1 MIASESGYDVFMSDF
16 FLHEN
21 ILIRYWV
28 DRCSAYALN
37 GKKIKRAV
45 ANIPLSITPDIQ
57 NNTHNFFPDSYN
69 FKKLYI
75 YCKQQM
81 KIKTTEFINH
91 GVVNVGDLPIP
102 FDMVLNASAL
112 VVVITFVYLKVSW
125 KESIIT
131 PRQEVFNDKQ
141 NFIGK
146 LFGIIIL
153 FLLVA
158 PGIFGNESS
167 KTSIAPLILWVF
179 LWIGVPVLGLLFGDI
194 YSKFNPLN
202 LFSLKSDKPES
213 VYFACVL
220 FIGLTWFELV
230 WRRPGNPLN
239 IAVVLI
245 TLFVCVNLLRYF
257 LKKSLIEVDPLLL
270 LHYLY
275 SKLKLF
281 NSKPYFRSLLD
292 NIGNLAKLRGI
303 EYFVLL
309 MIGTVTYDGLRETTF
324 WYNQFGSRTDDMGFS
339 TMMFLIMNLGTILFY
354 RFACFFAI
362 KVGGSDLEL
371 NHVSNLF
378 GHTMLPIAFAY
389 HVTHYLTLLLFESQT
404 FFYRFNDPIGIGM
417 NLLNVEEPTIN
428 YFIEPLVIWG
438 IQVAVTL
445 LGHMLSVVLA
455 HDLAVKLFGH
465 QQSDKT
471 QYIFLFITVALTLQ
485 ALFVLS
491 VG

>member
-1 MIASESGYDVFMSDF
+1 MIIKNTAS
-16 FLHEN
+16 L
-21 ILIRYWV
+21 
-28 DRCSAYALN
+28 
-37 GKKIKRAV
+37 
-45 ANIPLSITPDIQ
+45 
-57 NNTHNFFPDSYN
+57 
-69 FKKLYI
+69 
-75 YCKQQM
+75 
-81 KIKTTEFINH
+81 NH

-102 FDMVLNASAL
+102 FDMVLNSSAL
-112 VVVITFVYLKVSW
+112 VVLITFVYLKVSW
-125 KESIIT
+125 KESIVT

-167 KTSIAPLILWVF
+167 KTSVAPLILWVF

-202 LFSLKSDKPES
+202 LFSLKSNKPES
-213 VYFACVL
+213 VYFACIL

-230 WRRPGNPLN
+230 WRKPGNPLN
-239 IAVVLI
+239 IAIVLI

-281 NSKPYFRSLLD
+281 NSRPYFRSLLD

-362 KVGGSDLEL
+362 KVGGSDLKL

-417 NLLNVEEPTIN
+417 NILNVQEPTIN
-428 YFIEPLVIWG
+428 YFVEPLVIWG

>member
-1 MIASESGYDVFMSDF
+1 MIIKNSAS
-16 FLHEN
+16 L
-21 ILIRYWV
+21 
-28 DRCSAYALN
+28 
-37 GKKIKRAV
+37 
-45 ANIPLSITPDIQ
+45 
-57 NNTHNFFPDSYN
+57 
-69 FKKLYI
+69 
-75 YCKQQM
+75 
-81 KIKTTEFINH
+81 NH

-102 FDMVLNASAL
+102 FDIVLNSSAL
-112 VVVITFVYLKVSW
+112 VVLITFVYLKVSW

-141 NFIGK
+141 SFIGK

-167 KTSIAPLILWVF
+167 KTSVAPLILWVF

-213 VYFACVL
+213 VYFACIL

-230 WRRPGNPLN
+230 WKEPGNPLN
-239 IAVVLI
+239 IAIVLI

-281 NSKPYFRSLLD
+281 NSRPYFRSLLD
-292 NIGNLAKLRGI
+292 NIGNLAKLKGI

-362 KVGGSDLEL
+362 KVGGSDLKL

-417 NLLNVEEPTIN
+417 NILNVEEPTIN

>member
-1 MIASESGYDVFMSDF
+1 MIIKNSAS
-16 FLHEN
+16 L
-21 ILIRYWV
+21 
-28 DRCSAYALN
+28 
-37 GKKIKRAV
+37 
-45 ANIPLSITPDIQ
+45 
-57 NNTHNFFPDSYN
+57 
-69 FKKLYI
+69 
-75 YCKQQM
+75 
-81 KIKTTEFINH
+81 NH

-102 FDMVLNASAL
+102 FDIVLNSSAL
-112 VVVITFVYLKVSW
+112 VVLITFVYLKVSW
-125 KESIIT
+125 KESIVT

-167 KTSIAPLILWVF
+167 KTSVAPLILWVF

-213 VYFACVL
+213 VYFACIL

-230 WRRPGNPLN
+230 WRKPGNPLN
-239 IAVVLI
+239 IAIVLI
-245 TLFVCVNLLRYF
+245 TLFICVNLLRYF

-281 NSKPYFRSLLD
+281 NSRPYFRSLLD

-417 NLLNVEEPTIN
+417 NILNVEEPTIN

>member
-1 MIASESGYDVFMSDF
+1 M
-16 FLHEN
+16 
-21 ILIRYWV
+21 ILIN
-28 DRCSAYALN
+28 SASL
-37 GKKIKRAV
+37 
-45 ANIPLSITPDIQ
+45 
-57 NNTHNFFPDSYN
+57 
-69 FKKLYI
+69 
-75 YCKQQM
+75 
-81 KIKTTEFINH
+81 NH

-102 FDMVLNASAL
+102 FDIVLNSSAL
-112 VVVITFVYLKVSW
+112 VVLITFVYLKVSW

-158 PGIFGNESS
+158 PGIFGDESS
-167 KTSIAPLILWVF
+167 KTSVAPLILWVF

-213 VYFACVL
+213 VYFACIL

-292 NIGNLAKLRGI
+292 NIGNLAKLKGI

-362 KVGGSDLEL
+362 KVGGSDLKL

-417 NLLNVEEPTIN
+417 NILNVEEPTIN

-471 QYIFLFITVALTLQ
+471 
-485 ALFVLS
+485 
-491 VG
+491 

>member
-1 MIASESGYDVFMSDF
+1 
-16 FLHEN
+16 
-21 ILIRYWV
+21 
-28 DRCSAYALN
+28 
-37 GKKIKRAV
+37 
-45 ANIPLSITPDIQ
+45 
-57 NNTHNFFPDSYN
+57 
-69 FKKLYI
+69 
-75 YCKQQM
+75 
-81 KIKTTEFINH
+81 
-91 GVVNVGDLPIP
+91 
-102 FDMVLNASAL
+102 
-112 VVVITFVYLKVSW
+112 
-125 KESIIT
+125 
-131 PRQEVFNDKQ
+131 
-141 NFIGK
+141 

-213 VYFACVL
+213 VYFACIL

-230 WRRPGNPLN
+230 WRKPGNPLN
-239 IAVVLI
+239 IAIVLI
-245 TLFVCVNLLRYF
+245 TLFICVNLLRYF

-281 NSKPYFRSLLD
+281 NSRPYFRSLLD

-417 NLLNVEEPTIN
+417 NILNVEEPTIN

>member
-1 MIASESGYDVFMSDF
+1 MIIKNSAS
-16 FLHEN
+16 L
-21 ILIRYWV
+21 
-28 DRCSAYALN
+28 
-37 GKKIKRAV
+37 
-45 ANIPLSITPDIQ
+45 
-57 NNTHNFFPDSYN
+57 
-69 FKKLYI
+69 
-75 YCKQQM
+75 
-81 KIKTTEFINH
+81 NH

-102 FDMVLNASAL
+102 FDIVLNSSAL
-112 VVVITFVYLKVSW
+112 VVLITFVYLKVSW

-167 KTSIAPLILWVF
+167 KTSVAPLILWVF

-213 VYFACVL
+213 VYFACIL

-230 WRRPGNPLN
+230 WRKPGNPLN

-281 NSKPYFRSLLD
+281 NSRPYFRSLLD
-292 NIGNLAKLRGI
+292 NIGNLAKLKGI

-417 NLLNVEEPTIN
+417 NILNVEEPTIN

>member
-1 MIASESGYDVFMSDF
+1 MIIKNSAS
-16 FLHEN
+16 L
-21 ILIRYWV
+21 
-28 DRCSAYALN
+28 
-37 GKKIKRAV
+37 
-45 ANIPLSITPDIQ
+45 
-57 NNTHNFFPDSYN
+57 
-69 FKKLYI
+69 
-75 YCKQQM
+75 
-81 KIKTTEFINH
+81 NH

-102 FDMVLNASAL
+102 FDIVLNSSAL
-112 VVVITFVYLKVSW
+112 VVLITFVYLKVSW

-213 VYFACVL
+213 VYFACIL

-230 WRRPGNPLN
+230 WRKPGNPLN
-239 IAVVLI
+239 IAIVLI
-245 TLFVCVNLLRYF
+245 TLFICVNLLRYF

-281 NSKPYFRSLLD
+281 NSRPYFRSLLD
-292 NIGNLAKLRGI
+292 NIGNLAKLKGI

-417 NLLNVEEPTIN
+417 NILNVEEPTIN

>member
-1 MIASESGYDVFMSDF
+1 MILKNSAS
-16 FLHEN
+16 L
-21 ILIRYWV
+21 
-28 DRCSAYALN
+28 
-37 GKKIKRAV
+37 
-45 ANIPLSITPDIQ
+45 
-57 NNTHNFFPDSYN
+57 
-69 FKKLYI
+69 
-75 YCKQQM
+75 
-81 KIKTTEFINH
+81 NH

-102 FDMVLNASAL
+102 FDMVLNSSAL
-112 VVVITFVYLKVSW
+112 VVLITFVYLKVSW
-125 KESIIT
+125 KESIVT

-167 KTSIAPLILWVF
+167 KTSIAPLILWDF

-202 LFSLKSDKPES
+202 LFSLKSNKPES
-213 VYFACVL
+213 VYFACIL

-230 WRRPGNPLN
+230 WKEPGNPLN
-239 IAVVLI
+239 IAIVLI

-281 NSKPYFRSLLD
+281 NSRPYFRSLLD
-292 NIGNLAKLRGI
+292 NIGNLAKLKGI

-362 KVGGSDLEL
+362 KVGGSDLKL

-417 NLLNVEEPTIN
+417 NILNVEEPTIN

>member
-1 MIASESGYDVFMSDF
+1 MIIKNSAS
-16 FLHEN
+16 L
-21 ILIRYWV
+21 
-28 DRCSAYALN
+28 
-37 GKKIKRAV
+37 
-45 ANIPLSITPDIQ
+45 
-57 NNTHNFFPDSYN
+57 
-69 FKKLYI
+69 
-75 YCKQQM
+75 
-81 KIKTTEFINH
+81 NH

-102 FDMVLNASAL
+102 FDIVLNSSAL
-112 VVVITFVYLKVSW
+112 VVLITFVYLKVSW

-131 PRQEVFNDKQ
+131 PRQEVFNDRQ

-167 KTSIAPLILWVF
+167 KTSVAPLILWVF

-202 LFSLKSDKPES
+202 LFSLKSEKPES
-213 VYFACVL
+213 VYFACIL

-230 WRRPGNPLN
+230 WRKPGNPLN
-239 IAVVLI
+239 IAIVLI

-281 NSKPYFRSLLD
+281 NSRPYFRSLLD
-292 NIGNLAKLRGI
+292 NIGNLAKLKGI

-362 KVGGSDLEL
+362 KVGGSDLKL
-371 NHVSNLF
+371 NQVSNLF

-417 NLLNVEEPTIN
+417 NILNVEEPTIN

>member
-1 MIASESGYDVFMSDF
+1 MIIKNSAS
-16 FLHEN
+16 L
-21 ILIRYWV
+21 
-28 DRCSAYALN
+28 
-37 GKKIKRAV
+37 
-45 ANIPLSITPDIQ
+45 
-57 NNTHNFFPDSYN
+57 
-69 FKKLYI
+69 
-75 YCKQQM
+75 
-81 KIKTTEFINH
+81 NH

-102 FDMVLNASAL
+102 FDIVLNSSAL
-112 VVVITFVYLKVSW
+112 VVLITFVYLKVSW

-167 KTSIAPLILWVF
+167 KTSVAPLILWVF

-202 LFSLKSDKPES
+202 LFSLKSEKPES
-213 VYFACVL
+213 VYFACIL

-230 WRRPGNPLN
+230 WKKPGNPLN
-239 IAVVLI
+239 IAIVLI

-281 NSKPYFRSLLD
+281 NSRPYFRSLLD
-292 NIGNLAKLRGI
+292 NIGNLAKLKGI

-417 NLLNVEEPTIN
+417 NILNVEEPTIN

>member
-1 MIASESGYDVFMSDF
+1 M
-16 FLHEN
+16 
-21 ILIRYWV
+21 ILIN
-28 DRCSAYALN
+28 SASL
-37 GKKIKRAV
+37 
-45 ANIPLSITPDIQ
+45 
-57 NNTHNFFPDSYN
+57 
-69 FKKLYI
+69 
-75 YCKQQM
+75 
-81 KIKTTEFINH
+81 NH

-102 FDMVLNASAL
+102 FDIVLNSSAL
-112 VVVITFVYLKVSW
+112 VVLITFVYLKVSW

-158 PGIFGNESS
+158 PGIFGDESS
-167 KTSIAPLILWVF
+167 KTSVAPLILWVF

-213 VYFACVL
+213 VYFACIL

-239 IAVVLI
+239 IAIVLI
-245 TLFVCVNLLRYF
+245 TLFICVNLLRYF

-292 NIGNLAKLRGI
+292 NIGNLAKLKGI

-417 NLLNVEEPTIN
+417 NILNVEEPTIN

>member
-1 MIASESGYDVFMSDF
+1 MIIKNSAS
-16 FLHEN
+16 L
-21 ILIRYWV
+21 
-28 DRCSAYALN
+28 
-37 GKKIKRAV
+37 
-45 ANIPLSITPDIQ
+45 
-57 NNTHNFFPDSYN
+57 
-69 FKKLYI
+69 
-75 YCKQQM
+75 
-81 KIKTTEFINH
+81 NH

-102 FDMVLNASAL
+102 FDMVLNSSAL
-112 VVVITFVYLKVSW
+112 VVLITFVYLKVSW

-167 KTSIAPLILWVF
+167 KTSVAPLILWVF

-213 VYFACVL
+213 VYFACIL

-230 WRRPGNPLN
+230 WRKPGNPLN

-281 NSKPYFRSLLD
+281 NSRPYFRSLLD

-417 NLLNVEEPTIN
+417 NILNVEEPTIN

>member
-1 MIASESGYDVFMSDF
+1 M
-16 FLHEN
+16 
-21 ILIRYWV
+21 
-28 DRCSAYALN
+28 
-37 GKKIKRAV
+37 
-45 ANIPLSITPDIQ
+45 
-57 NNTHNFFPDSYN
+57 NNLPQ
-69 FKKLYI
+69 LY
-75 YCKQQM
+75 
-81 KIKTTEFINH
+81 H
-91 GVVNVGDLPIP
+91 GIINVGDLPIP
-102 FDMVLNASAL
+102 FDMVLNAAVL
-112 VVVITFVYLKVSW
+112 TIVLTFVFLKVSW
-125 KESIIT
+125 KESILT
-131 PRQEVFNDKQ
+131 SKETLFSTKQ
-141 NFIGK
+141 STSGK
-146 LFGIIIL
+146 LFGLLIL
-153 FLLVA
+153 TLLTV
-158 PGIFGNESS
+158 PGLINNE
-167 KTSIAPLILWVF
+167 TATVSITPLILWVF
-179 LWIGVPVLGLLFGDI
+179 LWIGVPVLGLLFGDL
-194 YSKFNPLN
+194 YAKFNPLSILVN
-202 LFSLKSDKPES
+202 RDGEPKS
-213 VYFACVL
+213 VYLAAFL
-220 FIGLTWFELV
+220 FICLTWFELV
-230 WRRPGNPLN
+230 WRKPGNPLN
-239 IAVVLI
+239 IAIVLI

-292 NIGNLAKLRGI
+292 NIGNLAKLKGI

-362 KVGGSDLEL
+362 KVGGSDLKL

-417 NLLNVEEPTIN
+417 NILNVEEPTIN

-455 HDLAVKLFGH
+455 HDLSVKLFGH

-485 ALFVLS
+485 ALYRQRIFFEANIVINDRK
-491 VG
+491 

>member
-1 MIASESGYDVFMSDF
+1 M
-16 FLHEN
+16 
-21 ILIRYWV
+21 ILIN
-28 DRCSAYALN
+28 SASL
-37 GKKIKRAV
+37 
-45 ANIPLSITPDIQ
+45 
-57 NNTHNFFPDSYN
+57 
-69 FKKLYI
+69 
-75 YCKQQM
+75 
-81 KIKTTEFINH
+81 NH

-102 FDMVLNASAL
+102 FDIVLNSSAL
-112 VVVITFVYLKVSW
+112 VVLITFVYLKVSW

-158 PGIFGNESS
+158 PGIFGDESS
-167 KTSIAPLILWVF
+167 KTSVAPLILWVF

-213 VYFACVL
+213 VYFACIL
-220 FIGLTWFELV
+220 FSGLTWFELV

-292 NIGNLAKLRGI
+292 NIGNLAKLKGI

-417 NLLNVEEPTIN
+417 NILNVEEPTIN

>member
-1 MIASESGYDVFMSDF
+1 MIIKNSAS
-16 FLHEN
+16 L
-21 ILIRYWV
+21 
-28 DRCSAYALN
+28 
-37 GKKIKRAV
+37 
-45 ANIPLSITPDIQ
+45 
-57 NNTHNFFPDSYN
+57 
-69 FKKLYI
+69 
-75 YCKQQM
+75 
-81 KIKTTEFINH
+81 NH

-102 FDMVLNASAL
+102 FDIVLNSSAL
-112 VVVITFVYLKVSW
+112 VVLITFVYLKVSW

-167 KTSIAPLILWVF
+167 KTSVAPLILWVF

-213 VYFACVL
+213 VYFACIL

-230 WRRPGNPLN
+230 WRKPGNPLN
-239 IAVVLI
+239 IAIVLI
-245 TLFVCVNLLRYF
+245 TLFICVNLLRYF

-281 NSKPYFRSLLD
+281 NSRPYFRSLLD

-362 KVGGSDLEL
+362 KVSGSDLEL

-417 NLLNVEEPTIN
+417 NILNVQEPTIN
-428 YFIEPLVIWG
+428 YFVEPLVIWG

>member
-1 MIASESGYDVFMSDF
+1 M
-16 FLHEN
+16 
-21 ILIRYWV
+21 
-28 DRCSAYALN
+28 
-37 GKKIKRAV
+37 
-45 ANIPLSITPDIQ
+45 
-57 NNTHNFFPDSYN
+57 
-69 FKKLYI
+69 
-75 YCKQQM
+75 
-81 KIKTTEFINH
+81 
-91 GVVNVGDLPIP
+91 
-102 FDMVLNASAL
+102 
-112 VVVITFVYLKVSW
+112 ITFVYLKVSW

-141 NFIGK
+141 SFIGK

-213 VYFACVL
+213 VYFACIL

-281 NSKPYFRSLLD
+281 NSRPYFRSLLD

-362 KVGGSDLEL
+362 KVGGSDLKL

-417 NLLNVEEPTIN
+417 NILNVEEPTIN

>member
-1 MIASESGYDVFMSDF
+1 M
-16 FLHEN
+16 
-21 ILIRYWV
+21 ILIN
-28 DRCSAYALN
+28 SASL
-37 GKKIKRAV
+37 
-45 ANIPLSITPDIQ
+45 
-57 NNTHNFFPDSYN
+57 
-69 FKKLYI
+69 
-75 YCKQQM
+75 
-81 KIKTTEFINH
+81 NH

-102 FDMVLNASAL
+102 FDIVLNSSAL
-112 VVVITFVYLKVSW
+112 VVLITFVYLKVSW

-167 KTSIAPLILWVF
+167 KTSVAPLILWVF

-230 WRRPGNPLN
+230 WSRPGNPLN

-362 KVGGSDLEL
+362 KVGGSDLKL

-417 NLLNVEEPTIN
+417 NILNVQEPTIN
-428 YFIEPLVIWG
+428 YFVEPLVIWG

>member
-1 MIASESGYDVFMSDF
+1 M
-16 FLHEN
+16 
-21 ILIRYWV
+21 ILIS
-28 DRCSAYALN
+28 SASL
-37 GKKIKRAV
+37 
-45 ANIPLSITPDIQ
+45 
-57 NNTHNFFPDSYN
+57 
-69 FKKLYI
+69 
-75 YCKQQM
+75 
-81 KIKTTEFINH
+81 NH

-102 FDMVLNASAL
+102 FDIVLNSSAL
-112 VVVITFVYLKVSW
+112 VVLITFVYLKVSW

-158 PGIFGNESS
+158 PGIFGDESS
-167 KTSIAPLILWVF
+167 KTSVAPLILWVF

-213 VYFACVL
+213 VYFACIL

-281 NSKPYFRSLLD
+281 NSRPYFRSLLD

-362 KVGGSDLEL
+362 KVGGSDLKL

-417 NLLNVEEPTIN
+417 NILNVEEPTIN

>member
-1 MIASESGYDVFMSDF
+1 MIIKNSAS
-16 FLHEN
+16 L
-21 ILIRYWV
+21 
-28 DRCSAYALN
+28 
-37 GKKIKRAV
+37 
-45 ANIPLSITPDIQ
+45 
-57 NNTHNFFPDSYN
+57 
-69 FKKLYI
+69 
-75 YCKQQM
+75 
-81 KIKTTEFINH
+81 NH

-102 FDMVLNASAL
+102 FDIVLNSSAL
-112 VVVITFVYLKVSW
+112 VVLITFVYLKVSW

-131 PRQEVFNDKQ
+131 PRQEVFNDRQ

-167 KTSIAPLILWVF
+167 KTSVAPLILWVF

-213 VYFACVL
+213 VYFACIL

-230 WRRPGNPLN
+230 WRKPGNPLN
-239 IAVVLI
+239 IAIVLI

-281 NSKPYFRSLLD
+281 NSRPYFRSLLD
-292 NIGNLAKLRGI
+292 NIGNLAKLKGI

-362 KVGGSDLEL
+362 KVGGSNLEL
-371 NHVSNLF
+371 KHVSNLF

-417 NLLNVEEPTIN
+417 NVLNVEEPTIN

>member
-1 MIASESGYDVFMSDF
+1 MIIKNSAS
-16 FLHEN
+16 L
-21 ILIRYWV
+21 
-28 DRCSAYALN
+28 
-37 GKKIKRAV
+37 
-45 ANIPLSITPDIQ
+45 
-57 NNTHNFFPDSYN
+57 
-69 FKKLYI
+69 
-75 YCKQQM
+75 
-81 KIKTTEFINH
+81 NH

-102 FDMVLNASAL
+102 FDIVLNSSAL
-112 VVVITFVYLKVSW
+112 VVLITFVYLKVSW

-141 NFIGK
+141 SFIGK
-146 LFGIIIL
+146 LFGITIL

-213 VYFACVL
+213 VYFACIL

-230 WRRPGNPLN
+230 WRKPGNPLN
-239 IAVVLI
+239 IAIVLI
-245 TLFVCVNLLRYF
+245 TLFICVNLLRYF

-281 NSKPYFRSLLD
+281 NSRPYFRSLLD

>member
-1 MIASESGYDVFMSDF
+1 MIIKNSAS
-16 FLHEN
+16 L
-21 ILIRYWV
+21 
-28 DRCSAYALN
+28 
-37 GKKIKRAV
+37 
-45 ANIPLSITPDIQ
+45 
-57 NNTHNFFPDSYN
+57 
-69 FKKLYI
+69 
-75 YCKQQM
+75 
-81 KIKTTEFINH
+81 NH

-102 FDMVLNASAL
+102 FDIVLNSSAL
-112 VVVITFVYLKVSW
+112 VVLITFVYLKVSW

-167 KTSIAPLILWVF
+167 KTSVAPLILWVF

-213 VYFACVL
+213 VYFACIL

-230 WRRPGNPLN
+230 WRKPGNPLN
-239 IAVVLI
+239 IAIVLI

-281 NSKPYFRSLLD
+281 NSRPYFRSLLD
-292 NIGNLAKLRGI
+292 NIGNLAKLKGI

-417 NLLNVEEPTIN
+417 NILNVEEPTIN

>member
-1 MIASESGYDVFMSDF
+1 MIIKNSAS
-16 FLHEN
+16 L
-21 ILIRYWV
+21 
-28 DRCSAYALN
+28 
-37 GKKIKRAV
+37 
-45 ANIPLSITPDIQ
+45 
-57 NNTHNFFPDSYN
+57 
-69 FKKLYI
+69 
-75 YCKQQM
+75 
-81 KIKTTEFINH
+81 NH

-102 FDMVLNASAL
+102 FDIVLNSSAL
-112 VVVITFVYLKVSW
+112 VVLITFVYLKVSW

-131 PRQEVFNDKQ
+131 PRQEVFNDRQ

-167 KTSIAPLILWVF
+167 KTSVAPLILWVF

-202 LFSLKSDKPES
+202 LFSLKSEKPES
-213 VYFACVL
+213 VYFACIL

-230 WRRPGNPLN
+230 WRKPGNPLN
-239 IAVVLI
+239 IAIVLI

-281 NSKPYFRSLLD
+281 NSRPYFRSLLD
-292 NIGNLAKLRGI
+292 NIGNLAKLKGI

-362 KVGGSDLEL
+362 KVGGSDLKL

-417 NLLNVEEPTIN
+417 NILNVEEPTIN

>member
-1 MIASESGYDVFMSDF
+1 M
-16 FLHEN
+16 
-21 ILIRYWV
+21 ILIN
-28 DRCSAYALN
+28 SASL
-37 GKKIKRAV
+37 
-45 ANIPLSITPDIQ
+45 
-57 NNTHNFFPDSYN
+57 
-69 FKKLYI
+69 
-75 YCKQQM
+75 
-81 KIKTTEFINH
+81 NH

-102 FDMVLNASAL
+102 FDIVLNSSAL
-112 VVVITFVYLKVSW
+112 VVLITFVYLKVSW

-141 NFIGK
+141 SFIGK

-213 VYFACVL
+213 VYFACIL

-362 KVGGSDLEL
+362 KVSGSDLEL

-417 NLLNVEEPTIN
+417 NILNVEEPTIN

>member
-1 MIASESGYDVFMSDF
+1 M
-16 FLHEN
+16 
-21 ILIRYWV
+21 ILIN
-28 DRCSAYALN
+28 SASL
-37 GKKIKRAV
+37 
-45 ANIPLSITPDIQ
+45 
-57 NNTHNFFPDSYN
+57 
-69 FKKLYI
+69 
-75 YCKQQM
+75 
-81 KIKTTEFINH
+81 NH

-102 FDMVLNASAL
+102 FDIVLNSSAL
-112 VVVITFVYLKVSW
+112 VVLITFVYLKVSW

-167 KTSIAPLILWVF
+167 KTSVAPLILWVF

-213 VYFACVL
+213 VYFACIL

-281 NSKPYFRSLLD
+281 NSRPYFRSLLD
-292 NIGNLAKLRGI
+292 NIGNLAKLKGI

-362 KVGGSDLEL
+362 KVGGSDLKL

-417 NLLNVEEPTIN
+417 NILNVQEPTIN
-428 YFIEPLVIWG
+428 YFVEPLVFWG

>member
-1 MIASESGYDVFMSDF
+1 M
-16 FLHEN
+16 
-21 ILIRYWV
+21 ILIN
-28 DRCSAYALN
+28 SASL
-37 GKKIKRAV
+37 
-45 ANIPLSITPDIQ
+45 
-57 NNTHNFFPDSYN
+57 
-69 FKKLYI
+69 
-75 YCKQQM
+75 
-81 KIKTTEFINH
+81 NH

-102 FDMVLNASAL
+102 FDIVLNSSAL
-112 VVVITFVYLKVSW
+112 VVLITFVYLKVSW

-167 KTSIAPLILWVF
+167 KTSVAPLILWVF

-213 VYFACVL
+213 VYFACIL

-230 WRRPGNPLN
+230 WRKPGNPLN
-239 IAVVLI
+239 IAIVLI

-362 KVGGSDLEL
+362 KVGGSDLKL

-417 NLLNVEEPTIN
+417 NILNVQEPTIN
-428 YFIEPLVIWG
+428 YFVEPLVIWG

>member
-1 MIASESGYDVFMSDF
+1 MIIKNTAS
-16 FLHEN
+16 L
-21 ILIRYWV
+21 
-28 DRCSAYALN
+28 
-37 GKKIKRAV
+37 
-45 ANIPLSITPDIQ
+45 
-57 NNTHNFFPDSYN
+57 
-69 FKKLYI
+69 
-75 YCKQQM
+75 
-81 KIKTTEFINH
+81 NH

-102 FDMVLNASAL
+102 FDMVLNSSAL
-112 VVVITFVYLKVSW
+112 VVLITFVYLKVSW

-141 NFIGK
+141 SFIGK

-167 KTSIAPLILWVF
+167 KTSVAPLILWVF

-202 LFSLKSDKPES
+202 LFSLKSEKPES
-213 VYFACVL
+213 VYFACIL

-230 WRRPGNPLN
+230 WKEPGNPLN
-239 IAVVLI
+239 IAIVLI

-281 NSKPYFRSLLD
+281 NSRPYFRSLLD

-362 KVGGSDLEL
+362 KVGGSDLKL

-417 NLLNVEEPTIN
+417 NILNVEEPTIN

>member
-1 MIASESGYDVFMSDF
+1 M
-16 FLHEN
+16 
-21 ILIRYWV
+21 ILIN
-28 DRCSAYALN
+28 SASL
-37 GKKIKRAV
+37 
-45 ANIPLSITPDIQ
+45 
-57 NNTHNFFPDSYN
+57 
-69 FKKLYI
+69 
-75 YCKQQM
+75 
-81 KIKTTEFINH
+81 NH

-102 FDMVLNASAL
+102 FDIVLNSSAL
-112 VVVITFVYLKVSW
+112 VVLITFVYLKVSW

-213 VYFACVL
+213 VYFACIL

-292 NIGNLAKLRGI
+292 NIGNLAKLKGI

-417 NLLNVEEPTIN
+417 NILNVEEPTIN

>member
-1 MIASESGYDVFMSDF
+1 MIIKNTAS
-16 FLHEN
+16 L
-21 ILIRYWV
+21 
-28 DRCSAYALN
+28 
-37 GKKIKRAV
+37 
-45 ANIPLSITPDIQ
+45 
-57 NNTHNFFPDSYN
+57 
-69 FKKLYI
+69 
-75 YCKQQM
+75 
-81 KIKTTEFINH
+81 NH

-102 FDMVLNASAL
+102 FDIVLNSSAL
-112 VVVITFVYLKVSW
+112 VVLITFVYLKVSW

-167 KTSIAPLILWVF
+167 KTSVAPLILWVF

-213 VYFACVL
+213 VYFACIL

-230 WRRPGNPLN
+230 WRKPGNPLN
-239 IAVVLI
+239 IAIVLI

-281 NSKPYFRSLLD
+281 NSRPYFRSLLD
-292 NIGNLAKLRGI
+292 NIGNLAKLKGI

-417 NLLNVEEPTIN
+417 NILNVQEPTIS
-428 YFIEPLVIWG
+428 YFVEPLVIWG

>member
-1 MIASESGYDVFMSDF
+1 MIIKNTAS
-16 FLHEN
+16 L
-21 ILIRYWV
+21 
-28 DRCSAYALN
+28 
-37 GKKIKRAV
+37 
-45 ANIPLSITPDIQ
+45 
-57 NNTHNFFPDSYN
+57 
-69 FKKLYI
+69 
-75 YCKQQM
+75 
-81 KIKTTEFINH
+81 NH

-102 FDMVLNASAL
+102 FDIVLNSSAL
-112 VVVITFVYLKVSW
+112 VVLITFVYLKVSW

-141 NFIGK
+141 SFIGK

-213 VYFACVL
+213 VYFACIL

-230 WRRPGNPLN
+230 WRKPGNPLN
-239 IAVVLI
+239 IAIVLI
-245 TLFVCVNLLRYF
+245 TLFICVNLLRYF

-281 NSKPYFRSLLD
+281 NSRPYFRSLLD

-417 NLLNVEEPTIN
+417 NVLNVEEPTIN
-428 YFIEPLVIWG
+428 YFIEPLVIWV
-438 IQVAVTL
+438 IQVVVTL

>member
-1 MIASESGYDVFMSDF
+1 MIIKNSAS
-16 FLHEN
+16 L
-21 ILIRYWV
+21 
-28 DRCSAYALN
+28 
-37 GKKIKRAV
+37 
-45 ANIPLSITPDIQ
+45 
-57 NNTHNFFPDSYN
+57 
-69 FKKLYI
+69 
-75 YCKQQM
+75 
-81 KIKTTEFINH
+81 NH

-102 FDMVLNASAL
+102 FDIVLNSSAL
-112 VVVITFVYLKVSW
+112 VVLITFVYLKVSW

-167 KTSIAPLILWVF
+167 KTSVAPLILWVF

-213 VYFACVL
+213 VYFACIL

-230 WRRPGNPLN
+230 WRKPGNPLN
-239 IAVVLI
+239 IAIVLI
-245 TLFVCVNLLRYF
+245 TLFICVNLLRYF
-257 LKKSLIEVDPLLL
+257 LKKSLVEVDPLLL

-281 NSKPYFRSLLD
+281 NSRPYFRSLLD
-292 NIGNLAKLRGI
+292 NIGNLAKLKGI

>member
-1 MIASESGYDVFMSDF
+1 M
-16 FLHEN
+16 
-21 ILIRYWV
+21 ILIN
-28 DRCSAYALN
+28 SASL
-37 GKKIKRAV
+37 
-45 ANIPLSITPDIQ
+45 
-57 NNTHNFFPDSYN
+57 
-69 FKKLYI
+69 
-75 YCKQQM
+75 
-81 KIKTTEFINH
+81 NH

-102 FDMVLNASAL
+102 FDIVLNSSAL
-112 VVVITFVYLKVSW
+112 VVLITFVYLKVSW

-213 VYFACVL
+213 VYFACIL

-230 WRRPGNPLN
+230 WRKPGNPLN
-239 IAVVLI
+239 IAIVLI
-245 TLFVCVNLLRYF
+245 TLFICVNLLRYF

-275 SKLKLF
+275 SKLKLI
-281 NSKPYFRSLLD
+281 NSRPYFRSLLD
-292 NIGNLAKLRGI
+292 NIGNLARLRGI

-417 NLLNVEEPTIN
+417 NILNVQEPTIN
-428 YFIEPLVIWG
+428 YFVEPLVIWG

>member
-1 MIASESGYDVFMSDF
+1 MILKNSAS
-16 FLHEN
+16 L
-21 ILIRYWV
+21 
-28 DRCSAYALN
+28 
-37 GKKIKRAV
+37 
-45 ANIPLSITPDIQ
+45 
-57 NNTHNFFPDSYN
+57 
-69 FKKLYI
+69 
-75 YCKQQM
+75 
-81 KIKTTEFINH
+81 NH

-102 FDMVLNASAL
+102 FDIVINSSAL
-112 VVVITFVYLKVSW
+112 VVLITFVYLKVSW

-153 FLLVA
+153 FLLIA

-167 KTSIAPLILWVF
+167 KTSVAPLILWVF

-230 WRRPGNPLN
+230 WSRPGNPLN

-362 KVGGSDLEL
+362 KVSGSDLEL

-417 NLLNVEEPTIN
+417 NILNVQEPTIN
-428 YFIEPLVIWG
+428 YFVEPLVIWG

>member
-1 MIASESGYDVFMSDF
+1 MIIKNSAS
-16 FLHEN
+16 L
-21 ILIRYWV
+21 
-28 DRCSAYALN
+28 
-37 GKKIKRAV
+37 
-45 ANIPLSITPDIQ
+45 
-57 NNTHNFFPDSYN
+57 
-69 FKKLYI
+69 
-75 YCKQQM
+75 
-81 KIKTTEFINH
+81 NH

-102 FDMVLNASAL
+102 FDMVLNSSAL
-112 VVVITFVYLKVSW
+112 VVLITFVYLKVSW
-125 KESIIT
+125 KESIVT

-167 KTSIAPLILWVF
+167 KTSVAPLILWVF

-213 VYFACVL
+213 VYFACIL

-230 WRRPGNPLN
+230 WKEPGNPLN
-239 IAVVLI
+239 IAIVLI

-281 NSKPYFRSLLD
+281 NSRPYFRSLLD
-292 NIGNLAKLRGI
+292 NIGNLAKLKGI

-324 WYNQFGSRTDDMGFS
+324 WYNQFGSRTDDIGFS

-362 KVGGSDLEL
+362 KVGGSDLKL

-417 NLLNVEEPTIN
+417 NILNVEEPTIN

-455 HDLAVKLFGH
+455 HDLAVKL
-465 QQSDKT
+465 
-471 QYIFLFITVALTLQ
+471 
-485 ALFVLS
+485 LS
-491 VG
+491 LIHI

>member
-1 MIASESGYDVFMSDF
+1 MIIKNSAS
-16 FLHEN
+16 L
-21 ILIRYWV
+21 
-28 DRCSAYALN
+28 
-37 GKKIKRAV
+37 
-45 ANIPLSITPDIQ
+45 
-57 NNTHNFFPDSYN
+57 
-69 FKKLYI
+69 
-75 YCKQQM
+75 
-81 KIKTTEFINH
+81 NH

-102 FDMVLNASAL
+102 FDIVLNSSAL
-112 VVVITFVYLKVSW
+112 VVLITFVYLKVSW

-158 PGIFGNESS
+158 PGIFGDESS
-167 KTSIAPLILWVF
+167 KTSVAPLILWVF

-213 VYFACVL
+213 VYFACIL

-281 NSKPYFRSLLD
+281 NSRPYFRSLLD
-292 NIGNLAKLRGI
+292 NIGNLAKLKGI

-417 NLLNVEEPTIN
+417 NIFNVQEPTIS
-428 YFIEPLVIWG
+428 YFVEPLVIWG